1 MTVACDPNFDDVVLL
16 AHFDT
21 PNTFVDSSS
30 FLQAITATGNG
41 AADTTNKEFGSSS
54 LGFVADGNFNGV
66 SVADAPSLDFGTGDW
81 VIEGFIFWPTINPGG
96 NSAWIEKYQ
105 FTTLYPYQIVTGS
118 SNGIAATGADGVG
131 TTAYSLS
138 GPSSGDG
145 SLTPGAFNYIV
156 LQRSGSTFSLYV
168 NGFLADTDTY
178 AGSLASN
185 NYPVLIGAQGSGY
198 TANIDE
204 VRFTKGFARYSGST
218 IPVPT
223 VPFGVACPVGTA
235 IPDVTGEL
243 PSDGETDITN
253 VGLTVDQTFTESSET
268 IPAGRITRTVPT
280 AGTIVTPGSAVSI
293 YVSTGSGGEEIPPVT
308 GQTIPEAEA
317 TIAPTVFVL
326 GQQFSEASPD
336 VPKGRIIRQSPVA
349 GSHAADG
356 TAIDVWV
363 STGPGGVIVPQLE
376 GDSSAAGALALAAVG
391 LGVGPIGFS
400 TEPGHEIGTIVDQ
413 TILAGTVVPLGTKVG
428 FTISILLAPFDIAK
442 TVISQYA
449 NSPTI
454 LALVNDMAEWIDP
467 RTNFEA
473 FYTFVWNVD
482 TAQGFGLDIWGRIV
496 DVSRLLHIPGDSA
509 IFGFSNADRPY
520 DWQPWN
526 QGTFNSG
533 NRLTQTYVLT
543 DDAYRVLILTKAL
556 ANIAATNSPSL
567 NALLRNLFPGRG
579 KCYVVDQG
587 NMSMQFVFEFSLTAV
602 ELAILTQSG
611 ALPHPAGVS
620 FSVLVVPTTG
630 FFGFRQGGGQTFGH
644 GPFYGG

>member
-1 MTVACDPNFDDVVLL
+1 MTTPCDPLYDNVVLL
-16 AHFDT
+16 LNFQGANGSKVFIDESSYAHPMTDDGAGNVALDTSLFKWAPSSANMPLDGSFVST
-21 PNTFVDSSS
+21 PNT
-30 FLQAITATGNG
+30 T
-41 AADTTNKEFGSSS
+41 EFDIS
-54 LGFVADGNFNGV
+54 
-66 SVADAPSLDFGTGDW
+66 TGDW
-81 VIEGFIFWPTINPGG
+81 CYEFW
-96 NSAWIEKYQ
+96 YQ
-105 FTTLYPYQIVTGS
+105 TNGSGLQFFPYYAFTSLYPANIQVSATSVSVDGADTVGATAYEVTGV
-118 SNGIAATGADGVG
+118 TGAIDGVWNHVAVVR
-131 TTAYSLS
+131 T
-138 GPSSGDG
+138 
-145 SLTPGAFNYIV
+145 
-156 LQRSGSTFSLYV
+156 GSTFTLYL
-168 NGFLADTDTY
+168 NGVGHAAIYPLGGSGF
-178 AGSLASN
+178 AGALGHNTGIARIGSSTAAASN
-185 NYPVLIGAQGSGY
+185 LAGVRWTVGVPRY
-198 TANIDE
+198 TAN
-204 VRFTKGFARYSGST
+204 FTPPPG
-218 IPVPT
+218 
-223 VPFGVACPVGTA
+223 PFGTACPVGTA
-235 IPDVTGEL
+235 VPDVTGEL

-293 YVSTGSGGEEIPPVT
+293 YVSTGSGGAEIPAVT
-308 GQTIPEAEA
+308 GDTIPEAEA
-317 TIAPTVFVL
+317 TLAPTVFVL

-349 GSHAADG
+349 SSHAADG

-400 TEPGHEIGTIVDQ
+400 TEPGHEIGTIVGQ